1 MAANACVL
9 VLFGASVYFFLQK
22 YSFADFYK
30 RLDTRADIAARY
42 HFETDKAD
50 AVTLKQMRD
59 RHLEVLN
66 EERDY
71 LVEATPGANT
81 RQLAAQSGLPEGLI
95 KQALSNGRSNYRA
108 GTLFYSAM
116 KYINGGKTYV
126 VAVSARNYYAAH
138 HLVFLRNLLAA
149 GLVFMFVAT
158 SLISIYFSRHVYDP
172 IRAITEKVNSISTD
186 NMHLRL
192 DDYSKDAE
200 IAVLISTFNG
210 LLDRV
215 ETTFETHK
223 NFISNASHEIGT
235 PLTTIIG
242 EADVA
247 LMKERKP
254 EEYKEALLTI
264 LKQAE
269 RLSQI
274 SESLLFLAQ
283 TGYKENK
290 LNFEILRTDELMWE
304 TIKLVG
310 KITPVSRVKFDLNLL
325 PENPKKLKVMGNR
338 QLLLLAFTN
347 LLNNACK
354 YSGNKDVMVSIAST
368 ETEVVILFKDQGIG
382 IPEEDLP
389 HIYDPFFRASNTFN
403 YDGYGIGLPLT
414 RNIVRI
420 HKGSMQVASV
430 LNEGTTVQLKFPLA
444 IIV

>member
-1 MAANACVL
+1 
-9 VLFGASVYFFLQK
+9 
-22 YSFADFYK
+22 
-30 RLDTRADIAARY
+30 
-42 HFETDKAD
+42 
-50 AVTLKQMRD
+50 
-59 RHLEVLN
+59 
-66 EERDY
+66 
-71 LVEATPGANT
+71 
-81 RQLAAQSGLPEGLI
+81 
-95 KQALSNGRSNYRA
+95 
-108 GTLFYSAM
+108 
-116 KYINGGKTYV
+116 
-126 VAVSARNYYAAH
+126 
-138 HLVFLRNLLAA
+138 
-149 GLVFMFVAT
+149 
-158 SLISIYFSRHVYDP
+158 
-172 IRAITEKVNSISTD
+172 
-186 NMHLRL
+186 MHLRL